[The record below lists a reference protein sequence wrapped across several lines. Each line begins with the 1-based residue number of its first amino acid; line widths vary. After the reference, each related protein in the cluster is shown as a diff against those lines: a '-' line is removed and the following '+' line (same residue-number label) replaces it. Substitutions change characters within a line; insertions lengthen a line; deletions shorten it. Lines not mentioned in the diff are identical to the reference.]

1 MNVLKIQIHRL
12 QSLRKTRCFQAF
24 IPLLFTLQ
32 FLPVKTLAAPFPGMG
47 SSKLTSNQG
56 ILHLPQKG
64 FQISVAQT
72 NWKLLPLET
81 ETKQEVGFRFYD
93 EKTKATLSLKSD
105 TLTQPTTLEAYSKK
119 WIREYASFGFDFLGS
134 KPFLQNESKALVI
147 DLFHKKLQK
156 QTRQVIFLKDKTS
169 VILTCTHDVQNFQ
182 KILPECNSIIR
193 TFRWASLNHQ

>member
-12 QSLRKTRCFQAF
+12 LSLVKPLSFHRL

-56 ILHLPQKG
+56 ILRIPQKG
-64 FQISVAQT
+64 FQISAAKT
-72 NWKLLPLET
+72 NWMLLPLET
-81 ETKQEVGFRFYD
+81 ELKKEVGFRFYD

-134 KPFLQNESKALVI
+134 KPFIQNESKALVI

-169 VILTCTHDVQNFQ
+169 VILTCTHDVENFQ

-193 TFRWASLNHQ
+193 TFRWEGLNHQ